1 LPVDLVEFA
10 QNGFELSIPA
20 REPLDQG
27 QHVLGNV
34 AGPGLP
40 VDLGS
45 QVIGRVLETLGGDRA
60 DEEIEVIDDFLGES
74 PLAAFECMEARRKV
88 SFRYIGVLRR
98 LLSRQYRPEATT
110 FFLKMTD

>member
-20 REPLDQG
+20 REAFDQR

-34 AGPGLP
+34 TGFGLP
-40 VDLGS
+40 VDLGGE
-45 QVIGRVLETLGGDRA
+45 VIGRVLETLGGDRT

-74 PLAAFECMEARRKV
+74 TLAAFEGMQAWHQA
-88 SFRYIGVLRR
+88 SFRV
-98 LLSRQYRPEATT
+98 
-110 FFLKMTD
+110 K